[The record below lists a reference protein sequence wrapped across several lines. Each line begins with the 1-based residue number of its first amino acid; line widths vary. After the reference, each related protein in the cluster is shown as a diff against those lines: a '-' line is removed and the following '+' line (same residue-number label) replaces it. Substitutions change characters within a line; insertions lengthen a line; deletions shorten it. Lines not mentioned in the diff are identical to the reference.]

1 MPSSSTDFVG
11 DNVVLRCQK
20 FGTPALFLINKGHVW
35 ENKTFWT
42 LSPSESQVHPLLSP
56 TNALHVVT
64 ESQGRSLEWSRLI
77 LVRASPPASS
87 SAIAKLAALV
97 HSWVAPLTLGVCCF
111 IRLHGCSRIFWC
123 FLPMWSCGMGV
134 RGFPD
139 PGALCR
145 ISSKA
150 LTSTCCSWVSI
161 WVSLISVQATLEAL
175 KGKVLCFDPCC
186 VPTTSLSTCM
196 VVKMH
201 PLNTSLR

>member
-20 FGTPALFLINKGHVW
+20 FGTPTLFLVDKGHVW

-111 IRLHGCSRIFWC
+111 IRLHGCSRIF
-123 FLPMWSCGMGV
+123 
-134 RGFPD
+134 
-139 PGALCR
+139 
-145 ISSKA
+145 
-150 LTSTCCSWVSI
+150 
-161 WVSLISVQATLEAL
+161 
-175 KGKVLCFDPCC
+175 
-186 VPTTSLSTCM
+186 
-196 VVKMH
+196 
-201 PLNTSLR
+201 